1 MADETATR
9 CAHPGCTCHTYEGA
23 RYCSDACRQSAESG
37 AQNGCGCGH
46 AGCTATA
53 YVRERQG
60 SAVPRPGARGQSQ
73 AR

>member
-9 CAHPGCTCHTYEGA
+9 CAHPGGTCHTYEGA
-23 RYCSDACRQSAESG
+23 RFCSEACRQSAESG
-37 AQNGCGCGH
+37 SQNGCRCGH

-60 SAVPRPGARGQSQ
+60 STVPRTGARGHSQ
-73 AR
+73 VR